1 MKTEPGGGRRKLNR
15 RKEVTEWM
23 RCDAGGR
30 ADMAGALSRIKKK
43 KKKGARCAGW
53 ADVAGFLICRLYFG
67 GEG

>member
-1 MKTEPGGGRRKLNR
+1 
-15 RKEVTEWM
+15 M

-43 KKKGARCAGW
+43 KKGPRSARCAGW